1 MQHQTPQV
9 DRVVLIRDKDS
20 ALADRIAADLQAKGL
35 SVVQRESREPPDSEQ
50 AAIFLVESPAAIDW
64 SAPLLEG
71 YPPTLVL
78 ASTDDIVA
86 ALLPLL
92 GSGHD
97 VGSTSDSTD
106 VVVWRLARLAQG
118 SRRLTE
124 LDPLTGLLNRRAF
137 APRLQRALERLTA
150 DDAVGLMF
158 IDLDEFKSINDS
170 HGHVAGDNFLR
181 ELGALLSRS
190 VVPEV
195 PVARLG
201 GDEFA
206 LILSGRDIPSL
217 KQQAERILEK
227 IACHEVPWVSG
238 QGTVFRA
245 TASAGLTFLRSG
257 ATIEQLMSEADTVCY
272 EAKNAGR
279 NRVVVYTPPAEAE
292 NRSNADLRLRHFE
305 SATRLAGERL
315 AAMIAIKSRRVID
328 AAKQEAC
335 ICPLTGLPNRRHYVP
350 ALSREMERAHAQ
362 WRPLSLAVIDV
373 DQFGEVNKVHGLPTG
388 DRALQAFA
396 EVARSNVR
404 VTDWVARYAG
414 DEFLVVMPDTP
425 LDRAAE
431 VVERVREAFASTR
444 IKNGS
449 GTDFAVT
456 FSAGVAPL
464 RVDDH
469 TVDEFVELTWNALKR
484 AKGENRNRVVK
495 LDDAV
500 GVRVGDIAHL
510 REGGQ

>member
-1 MQHQTPQV
+1 
-9 DRVVLIRDKDS
+9 
-20 ALADRIAADLQAKGL
+20 
-35 SVVQRESREPPDSEQ
+35 
-50 AAIFLVESPAAIDW
+50 
-64 SAPLLEG
+64 
-71 YPPTLVL
+71 
-78 ASTDDIVA
+78 
-86 ALLPLL
+86 
-92 GSGHD
+92 
-97 VGSTSDSTD
+97 
-106 VVVWRLARLAQG
+106 
-118 SRRLTE
+118 
-124 LDPLTGLLNRRAF
+124 
-137 APRLQRALERLTA
+137 
-150 DDAVGLMF
+150 
-158 IDLDEFKSINDS
+158 
-170 HGHVAGDNFLR
+170 
-181 ELGALLSRS
+181 
-190 VVPEV
+190 
-195 PVARLG
+195 
-201 GDEFA
+201 
-206 LILSGRDIPSL
+206 
-217 KQQAERILEK
+217 
-227 IACHEVPWVSG
+227 
-238 QGTVFRA
+238 
-245 TASAGLTFLRSG
+245 
-257 ATIEQLMSEADTVCY
+257 
-272 EAKNAGR
+272 
-279 NRVVVYTPPAEAE
+279 
-292 NRSNADLRLRHFE
+292 
-305 SATRLAGERL
+305 
-315 AAMIAIKSRRVID
+315 MIAIKSRRVID

-335 ICPLTGLPNRRHYVP
+335 NCPLTGLPNRRHYVP

-469 TVDEFVELTWNALKR
+469 TVDEFVELTWSALKR

-500 GVRVGDIAHL
+500 GVRVGDSAPKG
-510 REGGQ
+510 GGQ